1 VYAKS
6 EFFRS
11 VLPAEAIDALLDHFT
26 HARVAGESRE
36 LDFSPWGGAYNR
48 VAADAT
54 AFPHRAERF
63 LLKHEVVVAGDELA
77 APARAWLAGSWELV
91 HPAGAGG
98 VYANFPDADL
108 GPWDRAHH
116 RDNLDRLVEVAA
128 HYGASRDRD
137 P

>member
-77 APARAWLAGSWELV
+77 APARAWLARSWELV